1 MDDFDDWQFRRDF
14 HAEMGGSISLAFS
27 KQQLFYIRENFE
39 SAIAGLERLGQ
50 HAQNRPVQLRI
61 QFEAYF
67 LALYACLEFITISV
81 CDDLAETLRL
91 PIAYNHLRGNTA
103 FDKAWAYFK
112 LVESQRTLNATTVQS
127 FGRYHIVRNAI
138 AHGVGV
144 SNLVGERRKLISQLS
159 GLISDPE
166 DDSIGIS
173 LAFCTAFYDF
183 ADGYLDELEGIFK
196 DYGDRLKFKAKSVT

>member
-14 HAEMGGSISLAFS
+14 HAAMGGSGSLAFS
-27 KQQLFYIRENFE
+27 KQGLFDIQENFE
-39 SAIAGLERLGQ
+39 SVIACLERLG
-50 HAQNRPVQLRI
+50 HHTQNRPVRLRI

-81 CDDLAETLRL
+81 CEDLAETLRL
-91 PIAYNHLRGNTA
+91 PIAYSELRGNTA
-103 FDKAWAYFK
+103 FDKAWVYFK

-127 FGRYHIVRNAI
+127 LGRYHIVRNAI

-144 SNLVGERRKLISQLS
+144 NNLVGERRKLISQLA
-159 GLISDPE
+159 GLVSDPE
-166 DDSIGIS
+166 DDSVGIS

-183 ADGYLDELEGIFK
+183 ADGYLDELEVIFK
-196 DYGDRLKFKAKSVT
+196 EYGNRLKSKAKSVT